1 VPADEVQPRLQAY
14 VDAERARG
22 YRLDECPKMRLA
34 LFRTSDDHHFG
45 VYNFN
50 YLQADG
56 WSNMVMLQ
64 ELAALYGAFATGAAA
79 PAFEPAASPRAYID
93 RVRAQDSA
101 ATETFWRAQLRGFTR
116 ASSITA
122 ALGTPSGTD
131 PADRASFTKQHRR
144 LDRTTSARLA
154 AVGREE
160 RITLNTFIHAAWTL
174 LLARYTGHSDILY
187 GAVVSGRAAE
197 IPGVEGLVG
206 LFTNLV
212 PVRPPAPTG
221 FATVRDWLRAAQD
234 NFLAIRRHE
243 HSALADVET
252 WSELPGHPPLF
263 DSYIVLENIPH
274 AETMQSQLDPT
285 SPHSLV
291 QLGIPLRVEVW
302 PGPQVL
308 LLIHYYRRY
317 FRDEVIAE
325 VLGDL
330 EHAVQFLLDGLDQPP
345 RLPRR

>member
-1 VPADEVQPRLQAY
+1 VV
-14 VDAERARG
+14 
-22 YRLDECPKMRLA
+22 
-34 LFRTSDDHHFG
+34 
-45 VYNFN
+45 
-50 YLQADG
+50 
-56 WSNMVMLQ
+56 
-64 ELAALYGAFATGAAA
+64 
-79 PAFEPAASPRAYID
+79 
-93 RVRAQDSA
+93 
-101 ATETFWRAQLRGFTR
+101 
-116 ASSITA
+116 A
-122 ALGTPSGTD
+122 ALGTPAG
-131 PADRASFTKQHRR
+131 ADRADRAAFTKQHRR

-154 AVGREE
+154 AIGREE

-174 LLARYTGHSDILY
+174 LVARYIGQSDVLY

-197 IPGVEGLVG
+197 IPGVESMVG

-212 PVRPPAPTG
+212 PVRSPPPAR

-234 NFLAIRRHE
+234 IFLAIRRHE

-263 DSYIVLENIPH
+263 DSYIVLESIPH
-274 AETMQSQLDPT
+274 AEAIQHHFDPT
-285 SPHSLV
+285 SPCSLV

-302 PGPQVL
+302 PGPQIL
-308 LLIHYYRRY
+308 LLLHYRRY

-330 EHAVQFLLDGLDQPP
+330 EHVVQFLLDGVDQPP